1 METPMLSQCKLIGF
15 IPTTDGERARKFY
28 VDVLNLQ
35 FVADDQFALVVK
47 ANENTIRIVR
57 MEKFSPVPYTIL
69 GWEVEDIHSAVRE
82 LAAAGVAFV
91 RYPYFQQD
99 DSGVWASPSGAKVA
113 WFHDPDGN
121 VLSISQH

>member
-1 METPMLSQCKLIGF
+1 MLSQCNLIGF
-15 IPTTDGERARKFY
+15 VPTTGGERAREFY
-28 VDVLNLQ
+28 VDVLKLQ
-35 FVADDQFALVVK
+35 FVEDDQFALVVR
-47 ANENTIRIVR
+47 ADQNAIHIVR
-57 MEKFSPVPYTIL
+57 MEKFSPSPYTIL
-69 GWEVEDIHSAVRE
+69 GWEVEDIQSAAQE

-99 DSGVWASPSGAKVA
+99 NSGVWASPSGAKVA